1 MTPTI
6 TGLYLVRTS
15 GTLRSEAVPEVHVTL
30 HGFTGD
36 RHTGPTRT
44 SDARAPWH
52 PRGTVIAND
61 RQISLVA
68 EEELAEVAAAL
79 DLPEIRP
86 EWLGANV
93 CVRGL
98 RPFST
103 LPPMTRLQFSGG
115 VTLALTGTN
124 HPCRGP
130 GREVARASGR
140 DDGDPVAGQFV
151 KAAMGRRG
159 VVAMVE
165 RHGIVTIGE
174 TITIVTPR

>member
-1 MTPTI
+1 MTPII
-6 TGLYLVRTS
+6 TGLYLVRS
-15 GTLRSEAVPEVHVTL
+15 AATLRSEAVPQVDATL

-36 RHTGPTRT
+36 RHTGPTRKA
-44 SDARAPWH
+44 DARAPWH
-52 PRGTVIAND
+52 ARGTVIAND

-68 EEELAEVAAAL
+68 EEELAEVATAL
-79 DLPEIRP
+79 ELPEIRP
-86 EWLGANV
+86 EWLGANI

-115 VTLALTGTN
+115 VTLAITAQN

-130 GREVARASGR
+130 GREVARAYGR
-140 DDGDPVAGQFV
+140 EDGDPVAAQFV
-151 KAAMGRRG
+151 KVAMGRRG
-159 VVAMVE
+159 VVATVE
-165 RHGIVTIGE
+165 RHGVVTIGE